1 MIILGINDSH
11 DSGAAIIKD
20 GKIVAAINEERLNRI
35 KLPWGFPTLSIKEVF
50 KVSKINPNDVDAIA
64 VAAKY
69 SKFMPRSYPTD
80 EATLLMGSERK
91 LVSKVSPYLGFI
103 LKTGLWTKIQRFIL
117 ASQTKERR
125 EKLRELLKKEY
136 GFKCPIYFVDHH
148 LSHAASAYYT
158 CGKDNSLIITL
169 DAQGDGLSGTV
180 SMGRNGKIEI
190 LHEIGSYNSIAKY
203 YAYVTKICG
212 FKPGRH
218 EGKITGLAAYGKPIY
233 LDVFNRF
240 IHYHNGTIINYS
252 GSKHESAVKKI
263 LNAIGGFKREDLA
276 ASIQEHV
283 EMNVVKFIKYWMRK
297 TNLRNVILAGGLF
310 SNVKINQKIHEIKH
324 LDYIFIHPNMGD
336 GGLGTG
342 AALQLYAEKVGYEK
356 IPSINN
362 VYFGPSYNDKE
373 IEEELKKHKL
383 KYKKSKS
390 IQKEIARLIAKSK
403 IVARFNGKMEYGP
416 RALGNR
422 SILYQATDKSVND
435 WLNKQLKRTEF
446 MPFAPVTLA
455 EDADECYENIEKAEV
470 AALFMVITFN
480 CKELMQE
487 RCPAIVHL
495 DNTAR
500 PQLITRKINESY
512 YKILKEYKKLTG
524 LPTIVNTSFNMHEEP
539 IVCTPEDAIRSF
551 KQGHLDYLA
560 IGNYLVKSE

>member
-263 LNAIGGFKREDLA
+263 LNAIHQIKLGKDSYIITLDSYE
-276 ASIQEHV
+276 ASNSQSSIILVLIEL
-283 EMNVVKFIKYWMRK
+283 M
-297 TNLRNVILAGGLF
+297 LRLVFVL
-310 SNVKINQKIHEIKH
+310 S
-324 LDYIFIHPNMGD
+324 
-336 GGLGTG
+336 
-342 AALQLYAEKVGYEK
+342 
-356 IPSINN
+356 
-362 VYFGPSYNDKE
+362 
-373 IEEELKKHKL
+373 
-383 KYKKSKS
+383 
-390 IQKEIARLIAKSK
+390 
-403 IVARFNGKMEYGP
+403 
-416 RALGNR
+416 
-422 SILYQATDKSVND
+422 
-435 WLNKQLKRTEF
+435 
-446 MPFAPVTLA
+446 
-455 EDADECYENIEKAEV
+455 KAEG
-470 AALFMVITFN
+470 
-480 CKELMQE
+480 
-487 RCPAIVHL
+487 
-495 DNTAR
+495 AR
-500 PQLITRKINESY
+500 NEG
-512 YKILKEYKKLTG
+512 T
-524 LPTIVNTSFNMHEEP
+524 
-539 IVCTPEDAIRSF
+539 
-551 KQGHLDYLA
+551 
-560 IGNYLVKSE
+560 